1 MNNET
6 NEKSR
11 VPALNRCLKLI
22 GLISAYD
29 ALNVND
35 LASLSGIPKSS
46 VYVLLSEMERQRLIR
61 QKADGSYQLW
71 VRVIELG
78 QLASAK
84 LDLREIVTD
93 AMRPLLESI
102 DCIALNFGIMDE
114 DEGYYL
120 IKLSN
125 PHCSVSIRS
134 KAGGKLSLVRDGI
147 GKCLLAFQPLHV
159 RMRLI
164 PSLDYTKVTDTS
176 ITSAAKLKDE
186 LSKIRKQGW
195 SLGNGE
201 NEFGG
206 RSVSAPVWGTGS
218 VLAGA
223 LSAQGLSTQF
233 TDDRLEEY
241 AERIKKCAKDLSI
254 KLGWR
259 EKQPI

>member
-1 MNNET
+1 
-6 NEKSR
+6 
-11 VPALNRCLKLI
+11 
-22 GLISAYD
+22 
-29 ALNVND
+29 
-35 LASLSGIPKSS
+35 
-46 VYVLLSEMERQRLIR
+46 
-61 QKADGSYQLW
+61 
-71 VRVIELG
+71 
-78 QLASAK
+78 
-84 LDLREIVTD
+84 
-93 AMRPLLESI
+93 
-102 DCIALNFGIMDE
+102 
-114 DEGYYL
+114 
-120 IKLSN
+120 
-125 PHCSVSIRS
+125 
-134 KAGGKLSLVRDGI
+134 
-147 GKCLLAFQPLHV
+147 
-159 RMRLI
+159 MRLI

-176 ITSAAKLKDE
+176 ITSVAKLKDE